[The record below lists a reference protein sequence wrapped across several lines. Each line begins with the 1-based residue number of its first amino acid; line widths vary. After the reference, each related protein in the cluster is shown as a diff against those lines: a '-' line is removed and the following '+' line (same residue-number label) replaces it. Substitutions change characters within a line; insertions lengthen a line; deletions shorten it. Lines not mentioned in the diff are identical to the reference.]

1 MEYALLT
8 GYAKYDKRR
17 VRGRSC
23 RAAQSDLE
31 YATFSV
37 RTVRLTANSLHGV
50 NPPTALLLQFP

>member
-23 RAAQSDLE
+23 RAVQSDLE

-37 RTVRLTANSLHGV
+37 LYD
-50 NPPTALLLQFP
+50 